1 MVIRQ
6 IEKFVFL
13 STFFEH
19 GYLAPYTAETLK
31 ILFVCTLLPYRGNG
45 VSDF

>member
-1 MVIRQ
+1 MAIRQ
-6 IEKFVFL
+6 IEKFGFL

-19 GYLAPYTAETLK
+19 GYLASYTAKTLK
-31 ILFVCTLLPYRGNG
+31 ILFVCTLLPYRGNC